1 MAKGFTITE
10 FFRRFPDDDT
20 CLDHLMKVRYGE
32 TLECPKCGKEGRFAR
47 LRKLPAYACPWCGHH
62 IHPMQ
67 GTPFE
72 RARTPLQKWFY
83 AMYLFTTTRNGVAA
97 KELQRQLGV
106 TYKTAWRMGH
116 EIRKY
121 MGWVDGDSPLG
132 GSGVVEADHTFIG
145 GKRPMEERFDN
156 KTVILGMVERKGEV
170 ITRVVRGQRFVDTR
184 VHVMK
189 NVVAGARIATDEG
202 GSFTRL
208 KSLGYDHQSV
218 NHAQEEWV
226 RGSVH
231 TNTIEGFWSWLK
243 RGINGTHV
251 WVSQK
256 HMAKY
261 LGEFE
266 YRFNLRH
273 SPHLMFD
280 YLLLASPRP

>member
-1 MAKGFTITE
+1 MAKQFTITE
-10 FFRRFPDDDT
+10 VFRRFPTDDA
-20 CLDHLMKVRYGE
+20 CLAHLMKVRYGE
-32 TLECPKCGKEGRFAR
+32 TLDCPKCGKNGHFAR
-47 LRKLPAYACPWCGHH
+47 LKKLPAYSCPWCGHH

-72 RARTPLQKWFY
+72 RSRTPLQKWFY

-106 TYKTAWRMGH
+106 TYKTAWRIGH

-132 GSGVVEADHTFIG
+132 GSGIVEADKAFMG
-145 GKRPMEERFDN
+145 GKRPRKQKMDN
-156 KTVILGMVERKGEV
+156 KSIVLGMVERDGEV
-170 ITRVVRGQRFVDTR
+170 ITRVVNGRRFVDVR
-184 VHVMK
+184 VHFMK
-189 NVVAGARIATDEG
+189 NLHPGTRIATDE
-202 GSFTRL
+202 SRTFVRL
-208 KSLGYDHQSV
+208 STLGYDHKWV
-218 NHAQEEWV
+218 NHHKKEWA
-226 RGSVH
+226 RGEVH
-231 TNTIEGFWSWLK
+231 TNTIEGFWAWLK

-256 HMAKY
+256 HLPKY

-266 YRFNLRH
+266 FRFNLRK

-280 YLLLASPRP
+280 FLLAAFPRP